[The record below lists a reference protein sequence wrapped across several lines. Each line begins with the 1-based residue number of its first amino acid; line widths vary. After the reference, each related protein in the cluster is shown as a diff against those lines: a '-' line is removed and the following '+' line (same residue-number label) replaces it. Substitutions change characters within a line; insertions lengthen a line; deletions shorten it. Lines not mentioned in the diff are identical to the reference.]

1 MLEKVVK
8 QACGALVLIVIDL
21 MKFQTGNCTTL
32 TLIHKHEGMAKESR
46 RITNNG
52 SMYSTKLVGYPF
64 HCRKVFAFTVR
75 G

>member
-1 MLEKVVK
+1 MGQGCATCIELFKHEITL
-8 QACGALVLIVIDL
+8 C
-21 MKFQTGNCTTL
+21 FQTGNCTTL
-32 TLIHKHEGMAKESR
+32 TYIHKHEGMAKESR

-64 HCRKVFAFTVR
+64 HSRKVFAFIVR